1 MQREI
6 RYIVIKRKHL
16 TDGHERHLL
25 GYLTDIGVDTIESVV
40 VEHDWPEY
48 EAVWDM
54 IEARVD
60 GKPSRIAT
68 LEAQLAEAGEA
79 VKRGHDAIA
88 EYYRYWTGGE
98 TRGSYDGKP
107 ERNGLWEAR
116 ETMRIALAKIG
127 GNHDG

>member
-1 MQREI
+1 QREI

-68 LEAQLAEAGEA
+68 LEAQLAEAGENI
-79 VKRGHDAIA
+79 R
-88 EYYRYWTGGE
+88 
-98 TRGSYDGKP
+98 
-107 ERNGLWEAR
+107 
-116 ETMRIALAKIG
+116 
-127 GNHDG
+127 

>member
-1 MQREI
+1 MSELYESQVRWRAAFDEM
-6 RYIVIKRKHL
+6 
-16 TDGHERHLL
+16 HER
-25 GYLTDIGVDTIESVV
+25 
-40 VEHDWPEY
+40 
-48 EAVWDM
+48 AM
-54 IEARVD
+54 KA
-60 GKPSRIAT
+60 
-68 LEAQLAEAGEA
+68 EAQLAEAREA

>member
-25 GYLTDIGVDTIESVV
+25 GYLADIGVDTIESVV

-60 GKPSRIAT
+60 GKPGRIAT
-68 LEAQLAEAGEA
+68 LEAQLAEAREA
-79 VKRGHDAIA
+79 LQTAERVLLWAERRMLCEEYANIIQNDA
-88 EYYRYWTGGE
+88 
-98 TRGSYDGKP
+98 
-107 ERNGLWEAR
+107 RNLTA
-116 ETMRIALAKIG
+116 TLAKIG
-127 GNHDG
+127 GGA